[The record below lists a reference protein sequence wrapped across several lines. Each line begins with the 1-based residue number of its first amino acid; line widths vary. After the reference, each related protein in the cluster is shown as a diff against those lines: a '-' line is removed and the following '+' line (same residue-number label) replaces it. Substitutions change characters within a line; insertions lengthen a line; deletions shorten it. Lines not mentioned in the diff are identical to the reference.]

1 MNKAL
6 LCSLAGAVAI
16 AFSFVHVE
24 ACSAKTTIVTIGTGG
39 ITSVYYPTGG
49 AISMIVNKK
58 SKQYYLRATVESTGG
73 SVFNV
78 NAVMAG
84 DMEFGVVR
92 SDQQYQAWNGI
103 QDWEDKGPQKKLRAI
118 CSFFPETIVL
128 VASDDSGIREFM
140 DLRGKH
146 VSIGNTGSGHRGHA
160 TDALRACGIDR
171 ERDLQAE
178 GLKADES
185 AKFLQDGRIDAFF
198 DTVTHPDASTKE
210 ATSGK
215 RKVYFVPITGDC
227 IDKLVAKWPF
237 YAKAYIP
244 IKFYPTARNKE
255 DVPTFAV
262 KATFVTSAD
271 IPDDI
276 VYAITKEVFD
286 NLEDFKNL
294 NPAYGVLTK
303 ENMLEALTAPIHP
316 GAMRYYKE
324 VGLK

>member
-1 MNKAL
+1 MNKVL
-6 LCSLAGAVAI
+6 LFSLAGVVAT
-16 AFSFVHVE
+16 AFSFVYVE
-24 ACSAKTTIVTIGTGG
+24 TCPAKTTIVTIGTGG
-39 ITSVYYPTGG
+39 ITGVYYPTGG
-49 AISMIVNKK
+49 AVSKIVNKK
-58 SKQYYLRATVESTGG
+58 RKQYYLRVTVESTDG

-84 DMEFGVVR
+84 DLEFGVVR
-92 SDQQYQAWNGI
+92 SDHQYQAWNGI

-118 CSFFPETIVL
+118 CSFFPEAIIL
-128 VASDDSGIREFM
+128 VASNDSGIREFM

-146 VSIGNTGSGHRGHA
+146 VSIGNIGSGHRGHA

-171 ERDLQAE
+171 EKDLRAE

-198 DTVTHPDASTKE
+198 DTVTHPDASTKD

-215 RKVYFVPITGDC
+215 RKAHFVPITGDC

-237 YAKAYIP
+237 YAKAYVP
-244 IKFYPTARNKE
+244 MKFYPMATNKE
-255 DVPTFAV
+255 DCDTFAV
-262 KATFVTSAD
+262 KTTFCTSAD

-286 NLEDFKNL
+286 NLGDFKKL
-294 NPAYGVLTK
+294 HPAYGVLTK
-303 ENMLEALTAPIHP
+303 ENMLEALSAPIHP